1 MTEPGITSAHV
12 QAARNISYGPIV
24 PEPADEDDQTSG
36 PGHGPG
42 GQPQT
47 TEAELASE
55 ETPAE
60 TTAKTKTK

>member
-1 MTEPGITSAHV
+1 M